1 MPYIHVIE
9 GKSASIGSRE
19 PYKMRDS
26 VTSLK
31 ASNQLQKLNGLLI
44 RHLNID
50 INNSVVWQGHSRS
63 FKRV

>member
-1 MPYIHVIE
+1 MPYIHVFE

-31 ASNQLQKLNGLLI
+31 SYSDL
-44 RHLNID
+44 
-50 INNSVVWQGHSRS
+50 VSRG
-63 FKRV
+63 